1 MDGYSL
7 VGKIR
12 IMRVVPKKKITQ
24 FLATTGLWLTVV
36 IMLCGDTVAEGLI
49 STAFEKNKLV
59 QVKIHRLILD
69 PERKQPVVILADPSE
84 ERGLFI
90 WIGFPEANAIS
101 SEMQGIN
108 HRRPLTHDLLESII
122 QRSKSGIHKVVIT
135 HIKEGTFYATIL
147 LENGGSLMEID
158 ARPSDSLVLALKFKA
173 PIFVSESLYSE
184 SSILLGEKKEI
195 EEDYGVMFQE
205 LTPSLAEKFSYG
217 SMRGILVSDVKKGS
231 RAEKDGVERGDIFV
245 EVGGQAIGDVIS
257 MREILKRSKTAV
269 QAKIFR
275 KVHLISITI
284 HPY

>member
-1 MDGYSL
+1 M
-7 VGKIR
+7 V
-12 IMRVVPKKKITQ
+12 VVPKQKITR
-24 FLATTGLWLTVV
+24 FLATTGLWLSVM
-36 IMLCGDTVAEGLI
+36 IMLCGDTVAEGLT

-69 PERKQPVVILADPSE
+69 PERKQPVVILADPRE

-90 WIGFPEANAIS
+90 WIGFPEANAID

-122 QRSKSGIHKVVIT
+122 QRSNSGIQQVVIT

-147 LENGGSLMEID
+147 MESGGSLMEID
-158 ARPSDSLVLALKFKA
+158 ARPSDSLVLALMFKA
-173 PIFVSESLYSE
+173 PIFVSESLFSE
-184 SSILLGEKKEI
+184 SSIPLGEKKEI
-195 EEDYGVMFQE
+195 EEDYGVTFQE
-205 LTPSLAEKFSYG
+205 LTPSLAEKFFYG
-217 SMRGILVSDVKKGS
+217 STRGILVSDVKKRS
-231 RAEKDGVERGDIFV
+231 RAEKDGIERGDIFV

-269 QAKIFR
+269 QTKIFR

-284 HPY
+284 NPY